1 MAEVYCDVV
10 PHANGWVFLSDG
22 GQSPAYPSYQLAVE
36 AAHRHVKTAGKRR
49 GMILRE
55 QGLNGRMQRI
65 GEAAVYYL
73 PRHATGAIEAR

>member
-22 GQSPAYPSYQLAVE
+22 GQSPTYPSYQLAVE
-36 AAHRHVKTAGKRR
+36 AAHRHVQTAGKRPV
-49 GMILRE
+49 MILRE

-73 PRHATGAIEAR
+73 PRHAAGSLETR